1 MTSHVQTVTFA
12 QLIAS
17 DAINARLTGQ
27 KDGLEEL
34 AASILAKGLIQPL
47 AVRPADSGAS
57 GKGAPRYEIIDGTA
71 YPVLA
76 SESKSYR
83 SDLERFGGKAAVFA
97 DDFNRWFAGLWM
109 GKRLA
114 YTVGVLSIGVA
125 LMFFR
130 AAHNS
135 SKRQS
140 ARQDGGTS

>member
-1 MTSHVQTVTFA
+1 MKLTRSLLLYLIGA
-12 QLIAS
+12 AILIAGLVAAVAIDQTAS
-17 DAINARLTGQ
+17 DERSDVL
-27 KDGLEEL
+27 
-34 AASILAKGLIQPL
+34 
-47 AVRPADSGAS
+47 
-57 GKGAPRYEIIDGTA
+57 RYEIIDGVA

-130 AAHNS
+130 AAHKL
-135 SKRQS
+135 SKQS
-140 ARQDGGTS
+140 RSRTIGRDG

>member
-1 MTSHVQTVTFA
+1 MKLTRSLRLYLIGAVILIIGLAAAVVIDQT
-12 QLIAS
+12 AS
-17 DAINARLTGQ
+17 DERSDVI
-27 KDGLEEL
+27 
-34 AASILAKGLIQPL
+34 
-47 AVRPADSGAS
+47 
-57 GKGAPRYEIIDGTA
+57 RYEIIDGTA

>member
-1 MTSHVQTVTFA
+1 MKLTRSIRLYLIGIA
-12 QLIAS
+12 ILIAGLVAAVVIDQTAS
-17 DAINARLTGQ
+17 DERSDVI
-27 KDGLEEL
+27 
-34 AASILAKGLIQPL
+34 
-47 AVRPADSGAS
+47 
-57 GKGAPRYEIIDGTA
+57 RYEVIDGVA

-114 YTVGVLSIGVA
+114 YTVGVLSIGIA

-130 AAHNS
+130 AAHNL

-140 ARQDGGTS
+140 ARRDRGKS